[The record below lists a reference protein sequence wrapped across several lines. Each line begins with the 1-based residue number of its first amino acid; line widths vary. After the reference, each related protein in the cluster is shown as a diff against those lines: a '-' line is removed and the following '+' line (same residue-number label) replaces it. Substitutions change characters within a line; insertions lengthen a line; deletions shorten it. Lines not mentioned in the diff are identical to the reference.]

1 MPEELL
7 VLLVVG
13 VVLWALVELLQTAGA
28 AVRTL
33 PRWAWAVLI
42 VALPPLGAVAWFL
55 LGRPQAAGVLS
66 RPAPTMPLRRKQAYV
81 SRPAPDDDPEFL
93 ALLNARADQQRR
105 LRRMEEDLGPGDG
118 AEPETDRP
126 E

>member
-7 VLLVVG
+7 VLLLVG
-13 VVLWALVELLQTAGA
+13 VVLWALIELLQTDPA
-28 AVRTL
+28 AVRVL
-33 PRWAWAVLI
+33 PRWAWAILI
-42 VALPPLGAVAWFL
+42 VAVPPLGAVAWFL
-55 LGRPQAAGVLS
+55 LGRPPVVGS
-66 RPAPTMPLRRKQAYV
+66 EPRPEPRLPLRVRRGYV

-105 LRRMEEDLGPGDG
+105 LRRMEEDLGPDG
-118 AEPETDRP
+118 AEPEGDRP